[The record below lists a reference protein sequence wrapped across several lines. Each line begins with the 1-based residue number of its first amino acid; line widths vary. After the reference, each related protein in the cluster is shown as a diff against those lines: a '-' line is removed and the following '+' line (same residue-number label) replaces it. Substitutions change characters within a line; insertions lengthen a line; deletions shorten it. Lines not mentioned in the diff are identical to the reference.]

1 MRWRIEIAVLV
12 FVIALAGCATA
23 LPLPAPDMSADWK
36 ILQGQ
41 AVWKPKPGDGI
52 AGELLVATNST
63 GDFVVEFAK
72 PPITIAHAQR
82 SGPRWS
88 VQFPAQQKSFGGQG
102 RAPARIIWLHL
113 PPALASRD
121 NQWQV
126 TTNSNGWLMS
136 NRRGETLEGFLAP

>member
-1 MRWRIEIAVLV
+1 MRWRIEIVAIVSIV
-12 FVIALAGCATA
+12 ALASCATSP
-23 LPLPAPDMSADWK
+23 PLQAPDMSADWK

-41 AVWKPKPGDGI
+41 AVWKPKAGDGI

-88 VQFPAQQKSFGGQG
+88 VQFPPQQKSFSG
-102 RAPARIIWLHL
+102 RGDGPARIIWLHL
-113 PPALASRD
+113 PPALAGRD
-121 NQWQV
+121 KQWQV
-126 TTNSNGWLMS
+126 TTNSNGWRMS
-136 NRRGETLEGFLAP
+136 NQRGETLEGFLTP

>member
-1 MRWRIEIAVLV
+1 MRWRIEIVALA
-12 FVIALAGCATA
+12 ALAGCSTA
-23 LPLPAPDMSADWK
+23 PLPAPDMSADWK

-41 AVWKPKPGDGI
+41 AVWKPKAGDGI

-88 VQFPAQQKSFGGQG
+88 VQFPAQQKSFGGRG
-102 RAPARIIWLHL
+102 DAPARIIWLHL
-113 PPALASRD
+113 PPALAGRD
-121 NQWQV
+121 KQWQV
-126 TTNSNGWLMS
+126 TTNSNGWRMS
-136 NRRGETLEGFLAP
+136 NQRGETLEGFFAP